1 MSLSNILNQFMG
13 SPAAPS
19 GEEPTQGNSGGL
31 GQTVSNLASNIP
43 GGLVGGAAA
52 GGAMAL
58 LMGNK
63 SARKFAGKAATIG
76 GTALLGGLAFKA
88 YQNWQGNKTGAAAT
102 ATPEQ
107 QPVDPASFHQRAI
120 SQQATSQQGR
130 PGINPELV
138 LVKAMVAA
146 AKADGHMDADEQQKI
161 FKAVETTSL
170 SASEKGLIFDFLQ
183 KDIPIFDITTG
194 INCIEMKAE
203 IYLASCLVITL
214 DHPAERAHL
223 DNLAMALQLPEGL
236 SQQLEQQAH
245 QVITEAA

>member
-1 MSLSNILNQFMG
+1 MSLNNILNQFMG
-13 SPAAPS
+13 SQAAPS
-19 GEEPTQGNSGGL
+19 GQEPGQGNSGGGF

-63 SARKFAGKAATIG
+63 SARKFAGKAATYG
-76 GTALLGGLAFKA
+76 GAAVLGGLAFKA
-88 YQNWQGNKTGAAAT
+88 FQNWQGNKPDAGAT
-102 ATPEQ
+102 ATPQ
-107 QPVDPASFHQRAI
+107 QQAVDPASFHQKAI
-120 SQQATSQQGR
+120 SQQAN

-138 LVKAMVAA
+138 LIKAMVAA

-161 FKAVETTSL
+161 FKAVETTGL
-170 SASEKGLIFDFLQ
+170 SASEKGLIFEFLQ
-183 KDIPIFDITTG
+183 NEIPIFDITTG

-203 IYLASCLVITL
+203 VYLASCLVITL

-223 DNLAMALQLPEGL
+223 DNLAMALQLPAEL
-236 SQQLEQQAH
+236 AQQLEQQAH
-245 QVITEAA
+245 QAITEST

>member
-1 MSLSNILNQFMG
+1 MSLNNILNQFMG
-13 SPAAPS
+13 STAPAP
-19 GEEPTQGNSGGL
+19 GQNPGQNNGGGF

-63 SARKFAGKAATIG
+63 SARKFAGKAATYG
-76 GTALLGGLAFKA
+76 GAAVLGGLAFKA
-88 YQNWQGNKTGAAAT
+88 FQNWQGNKSAPATT
-102 ATPEQ
+102 ATPSEA
-107 QPVDPASFHQRAI
+107 PVDPASFHQRAI
-120 SQQATSQQGR
+120 SHQEN
-130 PGINPELV
+130 PGINPELA

-146 AKADGHMDADEQQKI
+146 AKADGHVDADEQQKI
-161 FKAVETTSL
+161 FKAVDSTDL
-170 SASEKGLIFDFLQ
+170 SAAEKGLIFEFLQ
-183 KDIPIFDITTG
+183 RDIPIFEITTG

-203 IYLASCLVITL
+203 IYLASCLVITP

-245 QVITEAA
+245 QAIAEST